1 MTYTLQLLHASD
13 LEGSVDAIGK
23 APNFAALVD
32 KLEDAAGIDASVTLS
47 AGDNY
52 ISGPFF
58 SAAGDPSLR
67 APLNAAYNALFGLS
81 GDAVYKDL
89 REAPGRVDVSIM
101 NIVGFDASA
110 LGNHEFDL
118 GTSTIR
124 EIIAPDFRAAGLADD
139 RWVGSQFPYLSAN
152 LDFSADS
159 NLASL
164 FTADIL
170 PNTAFA
176 SGPAQSLA
184 GTTGPK
190 IAPATI
196 IEAGGQKIGVIG
208 ATTPLLQ
215 SISSPGATTVKDPGA
230 GSNDMAALA
239 TILQPSIDALK
250 AQGINKI
257 ILTTHLQQLSL
268 EKALVPLLSGV
279 DISIAGGS
287 DSILANADDPL
298 NPGDAAVDTYP
309 VVTRNKDGEPA
320 VIVSTDGEYSYV
332 GRLVARFN
340 DNGILVDAAGA
351 PIDAVADL
359 DAALNGPVATSD
371 ANVAALWGSL
381 DAGLA
386 AGTKGGQVKALVDSV
401 EGVVTT
407 QDSAVFGLSE
417 VFLEGRR
424 PAVRTEET
432 NFGNLTADANLALAK
447 DTDPVVAVSIKNGGG
462 IRNAIGTI
470 VEEPAGS
477 GNYVTAPTQAN
488 PAAGKE
494 AGEISQLDIADSLR
508 FNNALTLVTVTADQL
523 LQILEHGVAAST
535 PGATPGQFPQVGGVS
550 FSFDPALPA
559 GDRVK
564 TAAIID
570 EDGERVEWLA
580 QDGAVVGDPARPIR
594 VVTLNFLADGGDNYP
609 FKSFIEANPSFA
621 NRVDLAPTDPA
632 APRTGAATFAKDGTE
647 QDALAEFLASQFPA
661 DDDAATAAFSVVD
674 TNTANDTRIQNL
686 AVREDTVGTTE
697 GQMGFTTKEP
707 SMVDGLEGYTVKP
720 VLTVGETITNTTGD
734 FTGIDGDF
742 TPIGLLDGI
751 GAFKLDDDTV
761 RLLVNHEARPDRG
774 AAYTINNG
782 LSNADPVT
790 LKGARVSYFDI
801 NTQDLSIEDAGQ
813 AYNRVFDLEGR
824 LVRDISQIDTNPED
838 GPAAGF
844 DRFCSSSYYDAEE
857 FGAGLGFA
865 DPLYVA
871 ASEGNN
877 GVNWILDVETGDLH
891 AAPAL
896 GRGRWENVT
905 TLNTGDP
912 DKVAILLG
920 DDSYPA
926 DPLYLYIGTKDGF
939 GDGSFLD
946 RNGLKDGQLF
956 AWAPDANLDRI
967 ANNDLTPADFTYP
980 GQEVSGTF
988 VPVDAFDRTKA
999 GDEGYDDFGWALQST
1014 LYKQVESLKGFFFS
1028 RVEDLATN
1036 PNNDTEATF
1045 AVTGTDFNGITK
1057 DGVPQ
1062 LAKFATEAVDLTG
1075 SIYTAQFDL
1084 DDLGAPAA
1092 TLKIVYRGDADS
1104 FNPANA
1110 VLRSPDNLDWTAN
1123 NFIFVN
1129 EDEAEVEFG
1138 DSGNPHE
1145 ASIVRLDLSKEQGDD
1160 GFGVRVAEVNRSVVV
1175 PAGTTDS
1182 SPDDVGRWETSGI
1195 LDVSDLFGKA
1205 DGALLAFD
1213 VQAHSLGGG
1222 IIADKELIE
1231 GGQLSFLLAPQDATP
1246 LIA

>member
-32 KLEDAAGIDASVTLS
+32 KLEDAAGIDASVTIS

-152 LDFSADS
+152 LDFSADP

-164 FTADIL
+164 FTGDIL

-176 SGPAQSLA
+176 SGPEQSLA
-184 GTTGPK
+184 GTAGPK
-190 IAPATI
+190 IAPATV
-196 IEAGGQKIGVIG
+196 IEAGGHKIGVVG

-230 GSNDMAALA
+230 GTNDMAALA
-239 TILQPSIDALK
+239 TILQPTIDALE
-250 AQGINKI
+250 AQGITTI
-257 ILTTHLQQLSL
+257 VLTTHLQQLSL

-298 NPGDAAVDTYP
+298 NPGDTAVDAYP
-309 VVTRNKDGEPA
+309 VVTKNKDGEPA

-332 GRLVARFN
+332 GRLVVRFN
-340 DNGILVDAAGA
+340 DNGVLVDANGA
-351 PIDAVADL
+351 PIDAASDL
-359 DAALNGPVATSD
+359 DAVLNGPVATSD
-371 ANVAALWGSL
+371 AAVAALWGSL

-386 AGTKGGQVKALVDSV
+386 DGTKGGQVKALVDSV
-401 EGVVTT
+401 DGVVIA
-407 QDSAVFGLSE
+407 QDSAVFGRSD

-424 PAVRTEET
+424 TAVRTEET
-432 NFGNLTADANLALAK
+432 NFGNLTADANLAIAK
-447 DTDPVVAVSIKNGGG
+447 ETDPSVVVSIKNGGG

-477 GNYVTAPTQAN
+477 GTYVTAPTEAN
-488 PAAGKE
+488 PAAGKD

-508 FNNALTLVTVTADQL
+508 FNNALTLVTVSADQL
-523 LQILEHGVAAST
+523 VQILEHGVAATAS
-535 PGATPGQFPQVGGVS
+535 GATPGQFPQVGGVS

-559 GDRVK
+559 GERVQ

-570 EDGERVEWLA
+570 EDGAVIEWLA
-580 QDGAVVGDPARPIR
+580 KDGAVVGDPARPVR

-609 FKSFIEANPSFA
+609 FKQFIEANPAFA
-621 NRVDLAPTDPA
+621 SRVDLAPTDPA

-647 QDALAEFLASQFPA
+647 QDALAEYLASTFPA
-661 DDDAATAAFSVVD
+661 DDDPSTPVIAVAD
-674 TNTANDTRIQNL
+674 TETANDTRIQNL

-697 GQMGFTTKEP
+697 GAMGFKTSEP
-707 SMVDGLEGYTVKP
+707 SMVNGLEGYTVQP
-720 VLTVGETITNTTGD
+720 VLTIGETIKNTSGD
-734 FTGIDGDF
+734 FTGVSGDY

-761 RLLVNHEARPDRG
+761 RLLVNHEARPNQG
-774 AAYTINNG
+774 ATYTVNNG
-782 LSNADPVT
+782 LSIAEPLT
-790 LKGARVSYFDI
+790 LQGARVSYFDI
-801 NTQDLSIEDAGQ
+801 STKDLSIEDAGQ
-813 AYNRVFDLEGR
+813 AYNRIFDLEGR
-824 LVRDISQIDTNPED
+824 LVRDVAQIDTNPND
-838 GPAAGF
+838 APAKGF
-844 DRFCSSSYYDAEE
+844 DRFCSSSFYAADE

-871 ASEGNN
+871 PSEGDN

-926 DPLYLYIGTKDGF
+926 DPLYLYVGTKDGY

-956 AWAPDANLDRI
+956 AWAPDANLDGV
-967 ANNDLTPADFTYP
+967 ANNDLTPADFTRP

-999 GDEGYDDFGWALQST
+999 GDEGYDDLGWALQST
-1014 LYKQVESLKGFFFS
+1014 LYKQVESLNGFFFS

-1036 PNNDTEATF
+1036 PNDDTEATF
-1045 AVTGTDFNGITK
+1045 AATGTDFNGITK

-1062 LAKFATEAVDLTG
+1062 LAKFATEAVDTTG
-1075 SIYTAQFDL
+1075 SIYTVKFDL
-1084 DDLGAPAA
+1084 DDLDAPEA
-1092 TLKIVYRGDADS
+1092 TIKIVYRGDADAA
-1104 FNPANA
+1104 NPANA
-1110 VLRSPDNLDWTAN
+1110 VLRSPDNVDWTAN

-1129 EDEAEVEFG
+1129 EDQAEVDFG

-1160 GFGVRVAEVNRSVVV
+1160 GFGVRVAEVNRLVV

-1195 LDVSDLFGKA
+1195 LDVSDLFGKT
-1205 DGALLAFD
+1205 DGTLFAFD

-1222 IIADKELIE
+1222 IITEKELIE

>member
-32 KLEDAAGIDASVTLS
+32 KLEDAAGIDGSVTLS

-81 GDAVYKDL
+81 GDAAYKDL

-118 GTSTIR
+118 GTGVVR
-124 EIIAPDFRAAGLADD
+124 EILAPDFRAAGLADD

-152 LDFSADS
+152 LDFSADP

-176 SGPAQSLA
+176 SGPDQSLA

-190 IAPATI
+190 IAPATV
-196 IEAGGQKIGVIG
+196 IEAGGEKIGVVG

-215 SISSPGATTVKDPGA
+215 SISSPGDTTVKDPGA

-239 TILQPSIDALK
+239 SILQPTIDALK

-298 NPGDAAVDTYP
+298 TPGDAAVDTYP
-309 VVTRNKDGEPA
+309 VVTKNKDGDPA

-332 GRLVARFN
+332 GRLVVRFN
-340 DNGILVDAAGA
+340 DNGVLVDAAGT
-351 PIDAVADL
+351 PIDAVTDL
-359 DAALNGPVATSD
+359 DATLNGPVATSD

-381 DAGLA
+381 EAGLA
-386 AGTKGGQVKALVDSV
+386 DGTKGGQVKALVDSV
-401 EGVVTT
+401 EGVVTA
-407 QDSAVFGLSE
+407 QDSAIFGLSE

-424 PAVRTEET
+424 TAVRTEET
-432 NFGNLTADANLALAK
+432 NFGNLSADANLWVAK
-447 DTDPVVAVSIKNGGG
+447 ETDPGVVVSIKNGGG
-462 IRNAIGTI
+462 IRNPIGTI

-477 GNYVTAPTQAN
+477 GTYLTAPTQAN

-508 FNNALTLVTVTADQL
+508 FNNALTLVTVTAEQL
-523 LQILEHGVAAST
+523 LQVLEHGVAAAA

-559 GDRVK
+559 GERVQ

-570 EDGERVEWLA
+570 EDGNRVEWLA
-580 QDGAVVGDPARPIR
+580 QDGAVVGDPNRAIR
-594 VVTLNFLADGGDNYP
+594 VVTLNFLADGGDSYP
-609 FKSFIEANPSFA
+609 FKQFIEANPAFA
-621 NRVDLAPTDPA
+621 NRVDLSPTDQA
-632 APRTGAATFAKDGTE
+632 APLTGAATFAKDGTE
-647 QDALAEFLASQFPA
+647 QDALAEYLASEFPA
-661 DDDAATAAFSVVD
+661 DDDAATAAFAVAD
-674 TNTANDTRIQNL
+674 TDTAHDTRIQNL

-697 GQMGFTTKEP
+697 GAMGFTTKEP
-707 SMVDGLEGYTVKP
+707 SLVDGLEGYTAKP
-720 VLTVGETITNTTGD
+720 LLTVGETITNTTGA
-734 FTGIDGDF
+734 FTGIGGDY
-742 TPIGLLDGI
+742 TPVGLLDGI

-761 RLLVNHEARPDRG
+761 RLLVNHEASPNQG
-774 AAYTINNG
+774 ATYTVNNG
-782 LSNADPVT
+782 LSTAEPLT
-790 LKGARVSYFDI
+790 LQGARVSYFDI
-801 NTQDLSIEDAGQ
+801 NTKDLSIEDAGQ
-813 AYNRVFDLEGR
+813 AYNRIFDLEGR
-824 LVRDISQIDTNPED
+824 LVRDVDQIDTNPND
-838 GPAAGF
+838 AAAKGF
-844 DRFCSSSYYDAEE
+844 DRFCSASFYEANE
-857 FGAGLGFA
+857 FGTDLGFA

-871 ASEGNN
+871 PSEGNN
-877 GVNWILDVETGDLH
+877 GVAWILDVETGDFY
-891 AAPAL
+891 AAPSL

-912 DKVAILLG
+912 DKVALLLG

-926 DPLYLYIGTKDGF
+926 DPLYLYVGTKNGY

-956 AWAPDANLDRI
+956 AWVPDANQDGV
-967 ANNDLTPADFTYP
+967 ANNDITPADFTRP

-988 VPVDAFDRTKA
+988 VPVDTYDITKA
-999 GDEGYDDFGWALQST
+999 GDEGYDDLGWALQST
-1014 LYKQVESLKGFFFS
+1014 LYKQVESLNGFFFS
-1028 RVEDLATN
+1028 RIEDLATN
-1036 PNNDTEATF
+1036 PNDGTEATF
-1045 AVTGTDFNGITK
+1045 AATGTDFNGITK

-1062 LAKFATEAVDLTG
+1062 VAQFATEAVDTTG
-1075 SIYTAQFDL
+1075 SVYTAEFDL
-1084 DDLGAPAA
+1084 DDLDAPEA
-1092 TLKIVYRGDADS
+1092 TLKIIYRGDADAA
-1104 FNPANA
+1104 NHANA
-1110 VLRSPDNLDWTAN
+1110 VLRSPDNLDWTKN
-1123 NFIFVN
+1123 GFIYVN
-1129 EDEAEVEFG
+1129 EDQAEVDFG
-1138 DSGNPHE
+1138 DSGDPHE

-1160 GFGVRVAEVNRSVVV
+1160 GFGVRVAEINRSVLV

-1182 SPDDVGRWETSGI
+1182 SPDVVGRWETSGI
-1195 LDVSDLFGKA
+1195 LDISELFGKEA
-1205 DGALLAFD
+1205 GKLLAFD

-1222 IIADKELIE
+1222 VIADKALIE
-1231 GGQLSFLLAPQDATP
+1231 GGQLLFLTAPDELA